1 MRTVRRSLLAFLAV
15 FFCLAGMGVVV
26 IARGQVPDACVTV
39 KGPGDSGVFVN
50 LSDDVTPESV
60 QHIREAWERGQPKLL
75 HWDPSLA
82 DAHRRASLK
91 GVSTAPGKDRD
102 EYPPAAAREG
112 GAGADVRLIGSSDN
126 RSAGQRLGAVMR
138 PYCDGQAFTFLP

>member
-1 MRTVRRSLLAFLAV
+1 MRRVLVWAVAFFVGLGAMWG
-15 FFCLAGMGVVV
+15 LMAW
-26 IARGQVPDACVTV
+26 AQSPVPDACVTV

-50 LSDDVTPESV
+50 LSDDVTPASV
-60 QHIREAWERGQPKLL
+60 GHIREAWGRGQPKLL
-75 HWDPSLA
+75 HWAPDLA

-91 GVSTAPGKDRD
+91 GVPTAPGMDRD

-112 GAGADVRLIGSSDN
+112 GVGADVRLIPSGDN

-138 PYCDGQAFTFLP
+138 PYCDGQSFTFLP